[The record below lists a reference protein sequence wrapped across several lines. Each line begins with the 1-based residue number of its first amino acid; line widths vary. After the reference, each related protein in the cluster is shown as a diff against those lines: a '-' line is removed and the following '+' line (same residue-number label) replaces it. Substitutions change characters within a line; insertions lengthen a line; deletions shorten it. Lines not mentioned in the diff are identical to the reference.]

1 MAATYRFKTVMVTD
15 SDRYEFSKIRDSFGV
30 KISDKELFTAMFD
43 VMDLES
49 VKNRVLELKQKK
61 ETAKEKEKIKKLEN
75 KLKEKLNKLQSV
87 EKKETEEKVS

>member
-1 MAATYRFKTVMVTD
+1 
-15 SDRYEFSKIRDSFGV
+15 
-30 KISDKELFTAMFD
+30 MFD

-75 KLKEKLNKLQSV
+75 KLKEKIKKLKSDQ
-87 EKKETEEKVS
+87 TEEKVA